1 MLGGSWW
8 CSAVAGGAS
17 AVLGYSSGRRGAG
30 PCAPYVL
37 RSLGGGG
44 WRWPVRGARRAAAAE
59 RAAVGPPR

>member
-1 MLGGSWW
+1 MLGG
-8 CSAVAGGAS
+8 ALTVVGGR
-17 AVLGYSSGRRGAG
+17 GRRGAG

>member
-1 MLGGSWW
+1 M
-8 CSAVAGGAS
+8 AGGAS